1 MENNNKMTKK
11 DYFAQVRSIID
22 STDVENKSDI
32 LAFIDHEVSLL
43 NKKAS
48 KTSAAKAEQHET
60 LKAVILEVLADFARP
75 VTITEMM
82 SDNRLTSYEELNNEG
97 VVVRTKTMTNQK
109 LSSMVTKLKKEG
121 KVVKTEEKKVAY
133 FSLA

>member
-1 MENNNKMTKK
+1 MENTNNNKMTKK

-22 STDVENKSDI
+22 GADIENKSDI

-60 LKAVILEVLADFARP
+60 LKLVIINVLADFARP

-82 SDNRLTSYEELNNEG
+82 SDNRLTSYEETTKEG
-97 VVVRTKTMTNQK
+97 TISKTMTNQK